1 MKVQVSID
9 PETLFLL
16 HGLVMKAKQEIK
28 RSSSNSMIVELFEIL
43 AKRCVGYSAN
53 PNGKPRSVT
62 IRFHLAEIL
71 LECVSASQWSFGPFE
86 NNKLEM
92 FKNTL
97 HQKLL

>member
-1 MKVQVSID
+1 MKITVKVD

-16 HGLVMKAKQEIK
+16 HGLVMKSKQDTT
-28 RSSSNSMIVELFEIL
+28 RSSSNSMIVELFEVF
-43 AKRCVGYSAN
+43 AKRCIGYSAN

-62 IRFHLAEIL
+62 IRFHLAKRL
-71 LECVSASQWSFGPFE
+71 LECVSSSQWSFGPFE
-86 NNKLEM
+86 HNKLEM